1 MRLFVFGLGYVGAA
15 FADALQAR
23 GWDIAASARDPGQAQ
38 ALRDRGITP
47 ADPADRDAMI
57 AALAGA
63 NAILVTAPPG
73 PDGCPALES
82 IIPALAQAQAYPDW
96 IGYLSTTGVY
106 GDFDGRWV
114 FETSPLKAQ
123 SVEGARRVGAE
134 RDWRQVGRCM
144 GLTVTTFRLPGIYGP
159 SRSALDR
166 LRAGE
171 GRRIVKPGQVFSRI
185 HVDDIVS
192 GLLASLDHPR
202 AGGIYNLVDDAP
214 APPQDVMEHA
224 ARLLGVPVPPDLPFN
239 ELGMSPATRRFYA
252 ENKRVSNALIKAELG
267 WRPRYP
273 TYREGLA
280 AILKAGG
287 YGLLVV
293 DRQRA
298 RRDTGGFQPR
308 SVAQPRRPRQ
318 AAGDQIALLRLSQ
331 TLGFGHGG
339 N

>member
-15 FADALQAR
+15 FANALRAR
-23 GWDIAASARDPGQAQ
+23 GWTVAASARSSEQAQ
-38 ALRDRGITP
+38 TLLASGVTP
-47 ADPADRDAMI
+47 VDPADRDAM
-57 AALAGA
+57 ARALTGVS
-63 NAILVTAPPG
+63 AILITAPPG

-82 IIPALAQAQAYPDW
+82 IVPALAQAEAFPDW

-134 RDWRQVGRCM
+134 RDWQEVGRGM
-144 GLTVTTFRLPGIYGP
+144 GLTVTVFRLPGIYGP
-159 SRSALDR
+159 GRSALDR

-192 GLLASLDHPR
+192 GLLASLDKPR
-202 AGGIYNLVDDAP
+202 AGGVYNLVDDEP

-239 ELGMSPATRRFYA
+239 ELDLSPATRRFYA
-252 ENKRVSNALIKAELG
+252 ENKRVSNARAKAELG
-267 WRPRYP
+267 WTPAYP

-280 AILKAGG
+280 AILK
-287 YGLLVV
+287 
-293 DRQRA
+293 
-298 RRDTGGFQPR
+298 TGG
-308 SVAQPRRPRQ
+308 
-318 AAGDQIALLRLSQ
+318 
-331 TLGFGHGG
+331 
-339 N
+339 

>member
-1 MRLFVFGLGYVGAA
+1 LRLFVFGLGYVGAA
-15 FADALQAR
+15 FAKALPAR
-23 GWDIAASARDPGQAQ
+23 GWEIAASARSAEQAQ
-38 ALRDRGITP
+38 ALSANGVF
-47 ADPADRDAMI
+47 AVDPADRDA
-57 AALAGA
+57 LAQVLTTT

-82 IIPALAQAQAYPDW
+82 IVPALARAQGFPDW

-134 RDWRQVGRCM
+134 RDWQEVSRGM
-144 GLTVTTFRLPGIYGP
+144 GLTVAVFRLPGIYGP
-159 SRSALDR
+159 GRSALDR

-192 GLLASLDHPR
+192 GLLASMEKPR
-202 AGGIYNLVDDAP
+202 AGGVYNLVDDEP

-239 ELGMSPATRRFYA
+239 ELGLSPATRRFYA
-252 ENKRVSNALIKAELG
+252 ENKRVSNARAKAELG
-267 WRPRYP
+267 WRPAYP
-273 TYREGLA
+273 TYRQGLE
-280 AILKAGG
+280 AILKGG
-287 YGLLVV
+287 G
-293 DRQRA
+293 
-298 RRDTGGFQPR
+298 
-308 SVAQPRRPRQ
+308 
-318 AAGDQIALLRLSQ
+318 
-331 TLGFGHGG
+331 
-339 N
+339 

>member
-1 MRLFVFGLGYVGAA
+1 VFRPSFLGAEFQALRLFVFGLGYVGEA
-15 FADALQAR
+15 FATALRSR
-23 GWDIAASARDPGQAQ
+23 GWEVSASARDAAQ
-38 ALRDRGITP
+38 ADAWRAVGITP
-47 ADPADRDAMI
+47 AAPDDREAMVQ
-57 AALAGA
+57 ALIGV

-73 PDGCPALES
+73 PDGCPALDS
-82 IIPALAQAQAYPDW
+82 LVPALAQAKAFPDW

-106 GDFDGRWV
+106 GDFEGRWV

-134 RDWRQVGRCM
+134 RDWRQVGRGM

-159 SRSALDR
+159 GRSALDR

-185 HVDDIVS
+185 HLDDIVT

-214 APPQDVMEHA
+214 SPPQDVMEHA
-224 ARLLGVPVPPDLPFN
+224 AKLLGVPVPPDLPFN

-252 ENKRVSNALIKAELG
+252 ENKRVSNALAKAELG
-267 WRPRYP
+267 WRLTYP

-280 AILKAGG
+280 GILKAGG
-287 YGLLVV
+287 
-293 DRQRA
+293 
-298 RRDTGGFQPR
+298 
-308 SVAQPRRPRQ
+308 
-318 AAGDQIALLRLSQ
+318 
-331 TLGFGHGG
+331 
-339 N
+339 